1 MAVLATHTLTPAA
14 RYEAMLAR
22 YEVDDDTQLSQLL
35 TGIVDT
41 LRVLDRRGLIQRVPP

>member
-1 MAVLATHTLTPAA
+1 MLAVPATHTLTPAA

-22 YEVDDDTQLSQLL
+22 YEVDDDTQLL

-41 LRVLDRRGLIQRVPP
+41 LRMLDRRGLIQRVPS